1 MIGQEGSNVQAV
13 VLCGGLATRM
23 LPATRDVPK
32 VLLPVAGRPF
42 LDHLVTR
49 LRTAGFVDI
58 VLLAGHLAEHVELAA
73 LALGRDVSVVRDG
86 PGLLGTA
93 GALAAAADRLA
104 PSFLVTYGDSY
115 LPFDYA
121 APLRALSPTP
131 KEVLGTMS
139 VWRNEDTLEPSNA
152 SVADGFVIRY
162 DKRRE
167 PGEPR
172 LDHIDY
178 GATALKKE
186 ALALVPAG
194 EPAGLDALQAE
205 LARTRRLGAYLAGTR
220 FYEIGSPDGLRAL
233 EAHLTAGRSRA

>member
-1 MIGQEGSNVQAV
+1 MQAV

-23 LPATRDVPK
+23 LPATREMPK
-32 VLLPVAGRPF
+32 VLLPVAGKPF
-42 LDHLVTR
+42 LHHLVMR
-49 LRTAGFVDI
+49 LRAAGFVDI
-58 VLLAGHLAEHVELAA
+58 LLLAGHLAEPVQLAA
-73 LALGRDVSVVRDG
+73 LAIGRDVSVVRDG
-86 PGLLGTA
+86 PTLLGTA
-93 GALAAAADRLA
+93 GALVAARDRLA

-121 APLRALSPTP
+121 GPLRALSLTP
-131 KEVLGTMS
+131 KDVLGAMA
-139 VWRNEDTLEPSNA
+139 VWRNDDALEPSNT
-152 SVADGFVIRY
+152 SIADGFVIRY
-162 DKRRE
+162 DKRRS

-186 ALALVPAG
+186 ALALVPEG

-205 LARTRRLGAYLAGTR
+205 LAAKRRLAAFVTRQR

-233 EAHLTAGRSRA
+233 GAHLSPKDRA

>member
-1 MIGQEGSNVQAV
+1 MQAV

-23 LPATRDVPK
+23 LPATREMPK
-32 VLLPVAGRPF
+32 VLLPVAGKPF
-42 LDHLVTR
+42 LHHLVMR
-49 LRTAGFVDI
+49 LRAAGFVDI
-58 VLLAGHLAEHVELAA
+58 VLLAGHLAEPVQLAA

-86 PGLLGTA
+86 PELLGTA
-93 GALAAAADRLA
+93 GALAAAKGRLA

-121 APLRALSPTP
+121 GPLRALSNAPRD
-131 KEVLGTMS
+131 VLGCMA

-152 SVADGFVIRY
+152 SVDDGFVTRY

-167 PGEPR
+167 PGEPP

-178 GATALKKE
+178 GAIALKKE

-205 LARTRRLGAYLAGTR
+205 LAAKRRLAAFVTRQR

-233 EAHLTAGRSRA
+233 EAHLAPRSRS